1 MASLEA
7 STSQVVRQLN
17 NLSTAVN
24 DVKTKQ
30 PDMPKHVQDLKVSI
44 QRISN
49 ELTALRSAD
58 KSAEGGD
65 TASEQIA
72 SLQQQ
77 LEAVNDR
84 VAGLQA
90 ELKQVASAPPV
101 IQLNP
106 ELIRQRR
113 AVHEGKIQTIISTAI
128 MIQHTYLAGS

>member
-1 MASLEA
+1 M
-7 STSQVVRQLN
+7 N
-17 NLSTAVN
+17 NLSTEVN

-30 PDMPKHVQDLKVSI
+30 PDVQKHVQDLKASI

-65 TASEQIA
+65 TASGQIA
-72 SLQQQ
+72 SVQQQ

-90 ELKQVASAPPV
+90 ELNQVASAPPV

-106 ELIRQRR
+106 EVMRQPR
-113 AVHEGKIQTIISTAI
+113 AVHIGKICTGRLLS
-128 MIQHTYLAGS
+128 